1 VSGNI
6 RDGMLKS
13 FGWDCLSLQ
22 PEKKEDCNGGCLVLF
37 IKNRSMEEVVLNE
50 AKKQYH
56 EPMHTCEHILNQTLV
71 RMFGCGRSVNAHIER
86 KKSKCD
92 YDLPQA
98 PTAEQVEEITRTV
111 NEVIGQQLPVWA
123 ELMSREEAAKIAD
136 LSKLPADASETLRVI
151 RVGDYDAC
159 ACIGQHV
166 ENTSEIGTF
175 QIISHDYENGRWRV
189 RFRLVSSL

>member
-1 VSGNI
+1 
-6 RDGMLKS
+6 
-13 FGWDCLSLQ
+13 
-22 PEKKEDCNGGCLVLF
+22 
-37 IKNRSMEEVVLNE
+37 MEPILNE
-50 AKKQYH
+50 AKKLYN

-92 YDLPQA
+92 YLLNEA
-98 PTAEQVEEITRTV
+98 PTEAQIAEITQKV
-111 NEVIGQQLPVWA
+111 NDIIDAHLPVFE

-166 ENTSEIGTF
+166 DNTSELGRF
-175 QIISHDYENGRWRV
+175 EIISHDFENGRWRV
-189 RFRLVSSL
+189 RFKLV

>member
-1 VSGNI
+1 
-6 RDGMLKS
+6 
-13 FGWDCLSLQ
+13 
-22 PEKKEDCNGGCLVLF
+22 
-37 IKNRSMEEVVLNE
+37 MEPILNE
-50 AKKQYH
+50 AKKLYN

-92 YDLPQA
+92 YLLNEA
-98 PTAEQVEEITRTV
+98 PTEAQIAEITQKV
-111 NEVIGQQLPVWA
+111 NEVIDAHLPVFE

-166 ENTSEIGTF
+166 DNTSELGRF
-175 QIISHDYENGRWRV
+175 EIISHDFENGRWRV
-189 RFRLVSSL
+189 RFKMTPKSAEGEVHIL

>member
-1 VSGNI
+1 
-6 RDGMLKS
+6 
-13 FGWDCLSLQ
+13 
-22 PEKKEDCNGGCLVLF
+22 
-37 IKNRSMEEVVLNE
+37 MEPILNE
-50 AKKQYH
+50 AKKLYN

-92 YDLPQA
+92 YLLSAA
-98 PTAEQVEEITRTV
+98 PTEVQIAEITQKV
-111 NEVIGQQLPVWA
+111 NDIIDAHLPVYE

-166 ENTSEIGTF
+166 DNTSELGRF
-175 QIISHDYENGRWRV
+175 EIISHDFENGRWRV
-189 RFRLVSSL
+189 RFKMTPKSPEGDLHIL

>member
-1 VSGNI
+1 
-6 RDGMLKS
+6 
-13 FGWDCLSLQ
+13 
-22 PEKKEDCNGGCLVLF
+22 
-37 IKNRSMEEVVLNE
+37 MEPILNE
-50 AKKQYH
+50 AKKLYN

-86 KKSKCD
+86 RKSKCD
-92 YDLPQA
+92 YLLSEA
-98 PTAEQVEEITRTV
+98 PTEAQIVEITRKV
-111 NEVIGQQLPVWA
+111 NEVIDAHLPVSE

-166 ENTSEIGTF
+166 DNTSELGRF
-175 QIISHDYENGRWRV
+175 EIISHDFENDRWRV
-189 RFRLVSSL
+189 RFKMTPKSAEGEVHIL

>member
-1 VSGNI
+1 
-6 RDGMLKS
+6 
-13 FGWDCLSLQ
+13 
-22 PEKKEDCNGGCLVLF
+22 
-37 IKNRSMEEVVLNE
+37 MEPILNE
-50 AKKQYH
+50 AKKLYN

-92 YDLPQA
+92 YLLNEA
-98 PTAEQVEEITRTV
+98 PTEAQIVEITRKV
-111 NEVIGQQLPVWA
+111 NEVIDAHLPVSE

-166 ENTSEIGTF
+166 DNTSELGRF
-175 QIISHDYENGRWRV
+175 EIISHDFENGRWRV
-189 RFRLVSSL
+189 RFKMTPKSAEGEVHIL